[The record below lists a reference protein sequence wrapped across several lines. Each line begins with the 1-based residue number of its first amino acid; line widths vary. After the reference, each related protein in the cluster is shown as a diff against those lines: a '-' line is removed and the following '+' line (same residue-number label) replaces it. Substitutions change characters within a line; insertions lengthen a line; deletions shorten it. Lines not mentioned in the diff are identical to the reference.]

1 MPESLGRYIR
11 RERQMRDVSLEQIS
25 RETKIKLSVLEAL
38 EDDRFEALP
47 APAIVKGF
55 LRSYA
60 EIVGLSGH
68 SLVLRYESVLEERGE
83 SSKGLLSTRQRP
95 PRKPR
100 RLAPVLWLLLAVLAL
115 GVGVRLFDRDDA
127 RGPGDSLG
135 PDTEETDSIVYRK
148 NYLRELTGEAR
159 PSTPAQVAAASLGEH
174 GPPSGGIHLLL
185 RATAPVSIRVVLD
198 RGEFETIAL
207 APGQEIARHALRVT
221 MIETQ
226 QPRRVQIQA
235 NGRLV
240 SAGLAGGGP
249 ARFILTAGRPVPG
262 EERGGVLPPVD
273 AQVVFLHPEG
283 TSFPAVPDLSFRK

>member
-1 MPESLGRYIR
+1 
-11 RERQMRDVSLEQIS
+11 MRDVSLEQIT

-38 EDDRFEALP
+38 EDDRFDALP
-47 APAIVKGF
+47 SPAIVKGF

-60 EIVGLSGH
+60 QIVGLSGQ

-83 SSKGLLSTRQRP
+83 SSTGLLSTRQRP

-100 RLAPVLWLLLAVLAL
+100 RLPPVVWLLLAVLAL
-115 GVGVRLFDRDDA
+115 GVGVRLLDRDDA
-127 RGPGDSLG
+127 RGPRDSLD
-135 PDTEETDSIVYRK
+135 PDTEKTDSIVYRK

-159 PSTPAQVAAASLGEH
+159 LSTPAQVATASQGEH

-185 RATAPVSIRVVLD
+185 RATAPVSIRILLD

-207 APGQEIARHALRVT
+207 IPGQEIARHALRVT

-226 QPRRVQIQA
+226 QPRRLQIQA
-235 NGRLV
+235 NGRPV
-240 SAGLAGGGP
+240 SAGLAGGQP
-249 ARFILTAGRPVPG
+249 ARFTLTAGRPVPG

-273 AQVVFLHPEG
+273 SQMVFLHPG
-283 TSFPAVPDLSFRK
+283 GANLPAVPDLSFQK